1 MTLRDALKR
10 GLPPLLLLALA
21 VAAVWYWQ
29 PWRDKTPAPQYRL
42 GKLEAGRLSAAV
54 SASGTLGALVTVQ
67 VGSQVSGQIA
77 ELYVDFNAPVKRGQV
92 IARLDPEAFETRVA
106 QAQADLRAAESA
118 AQMARDNLTVRQAEL
133 AKARIALDEAGRN
146 LERKKALVAQAFLS
160 PAELDSAQAAFD
172 TAREQVRLTEAA
184 VRANTA
190 QVTNAEAIV
199 AQRQA
204 QLRQAQVE
212 LAHTVIRSPVD
223 GVVISRNVD
232 VGQTVAASLQAPVLF
247 TLAQDLR
254 QMEVNI
260 AVDEA
265 DVGRVRPGQ
274 KVRFTVD
281 AYPGERFN
289 AQVTQIRKAPQTV
302 NNVVTYSVIA
312 TAANPDG
319 RLLPGMT
326 ANARILTD
334 ERENVLKVPN
344 EALRFRPLNPDGS
357 PVKLEVRAREEGPG
371 IPGRVWVLGQDG
383 KPQPISLRLGVS
395 DGKSTEVL
403 RGEVRDGMEVIL
415 GYEEGSEPKPKRQT
429 RPFGMGM

>member
-1 MTLRDALKR
+1 MNIKATLKR
-10 GLPPLLLLALA
+10 GLPPLLLLAALA
-21 VAAVWYWQ
+21 AGLWAWQ
-29 PWRDKTPAPQYRL
+29 PWQDNTPKPQYRL
-42 GKLEAGRLSAAV
+42 GKATEGRLSAAV

-77 ELYVDFNAPVKRGQV
+77 ELLADFNAPVKKGQV
-92 IARLDPEAFETRVA
+92 IARLDPATFETRVA

-118 AQMARDNLTVRQAEL
+118 AQVARDTLTVRQAEL
-133 AKARIALDEAGRN
+133 AKARIALDDAGRN
-146 LERKKALVAQAFLS
+146 LERKRALVREQFIS
-160 PAELDSAQAAFD
+160 PAELDSAQAAFE
-172 TAREQVRLTEAA
+172 TAREQVRLAEAG
-184 VRANTA
+184 VRVASA
-190 QVTNAEAIV
+190 QLHNAEALV

-204 QLRQAQVE
+204 VLRQAQVE

-247 TLAQDLR
+247 TIAQDLR

-265 DVGRVRPGQ
+265 DVGRVKPGQ

-281 AYPGERFN
+281 AYPGERFSG
-289 AQVTQIRKAPQTV
+289 QVTQIRKAPQTV
-302 NNVVTYSVIA
+302 NNVVTYSVMA

-319 RLLPGMT
+319 KLLPGMT
-326 ANARILTD
+326 ANARILTEEKD
-334 ERENVLKVPN
+334 RVLMVPN

-357 PVKLEVRAREEGPG
+357 PVKLEVRSREEGPG
-371 IPGRVWVLGQDG
+371 IPGRVWVLGKDG
-383 KPQPISLRLGVS
+383 QPQPVSLRLGVS
-395 DGKSTEVL
+395 DGKATEVL
-403 RGEVRDGMEVIL
+403 RGEIKDGTEIIL

-429 RPFGMGM
+429 RPFGGGL

>member
-1 MTLRDALKR
+1 MKIRDTLKR
-10 GLPPLLLLALA
+10 GLLPLIVVALA
-21 VAAVWYWQ
+21 AAAVWIWQ
-29 PWRDKTPAPQYRL
+29 PWQKAQAGPVYRF
-42 GKLEAGRLSAAV
+42 GKVEAGKLSAAV

-77 ELYVDFNAPVKRGQV
+77 ELMADFNSPVKKGQV
-92 IARLDPEAFETRVA
+92 IARLDPATFETRVA

-118 AQMARDNLTVRQAEL
+118 AQVARDNLAVRQAEL
-133 AKARIALDEAGRN
+133 AKARIALDDAGRN
-146 LERKKALVAQAFLS
+146 LERKKALVAQSFLS

-172 TAREQVRLTEAA
+172 TAREQVRLAEAG
-184 VRANTA
+184 VRANAA
-190 QVTNAEAIV
+190 QAANAEALV

-204 QLRQAQVE
+204 VLRQAEVE

-247 TLAQDLR
+247 SIAQDLR
-254 QMEVNI
+254 EMEVNI

-274 KVRFTVD
+274 KVRFSVD
-281 AYPGERFN
+281 AYPGERFTG
-289 AQVTQIRKAPQTV
+289 QVSQIRKAPQTV
-302 NNVVTYSVIA
+302 NNVVTYSVMA

-319 RLLPGMT
+319 KLLPGMT
-326 ANARILTD
+326 ANARILTE

-371 IPGRVWVLGQDG
+371 IPGRVWTLGKDG
-383 KPQPISLRLGVS
+383 QPQPVSLRLGVS
-395 DGKSTEVL
+395 DGKATEVL
-403 RGEVRDGMEVIL
+403 RGELRDGTEIIL